1 MAVSPGRFTSK
12 HTIWL
17 ANRLK
22 KQRLKQSQP
31 SCKRR
36 RLGLKA
42 ARLSKEAA
50 RNILEGESYKSE
62 IALEKDIDLDDIDA
76 EPLMISPES
85 SSLMYFDLE
94 ATGLGRTS
102 DIIQIA
108 AVCGARSFNIYI
120 NPSKAICEE
129 ASAATG
135 LRYDMGQLTLH
146 GECVPA
152 TNLENGLS
160 KFIDFVQN
168 CDAKPVIVGH
178 NIQNFDLPILRFHLQ
193 RSGHFQ
199 TFVDNVQGFL
209 DTYRL
214 AGKVFDKKVVGNF
227 KQETL
232 VKLCLGKSYDAHNA
246 LADVCSLRELYE
258 STLAHKCQ
266 SSDIFTMDY
275 YDIKSSLEPLVRN
288 NVISKLISKR
298 LTACNLS
305 LNKLKLLHKRDPN
318 CGIQNVFNEIVSG
331 VKTPRITKSSKIID
345 KVVDY
350 LNTCKANVSS

>member
-1 MAVSPGRFTSK
+1 MCFTIK
-12 HTIWL
+12 WGQNIIHDL
-17 ANRLK
+17 
-22 KQRLKQSQP
+22 
-31 SCKRR
+31 
-36 RLGLKA
+36 
-42 ARLSKEAA
+42 LS
-50 RNILEGESYKSE
+50 
-62 IALEKDIDLDDIDA
+62 
-76 EPLMISPES
+76 
-85 SSLMYFDLE
+85 
-94 ATGLGRTS
+94 GRTS

-214 AGKVFDKKVVGNF
+214 AGKVFDKKSGR
-227 KQETL
+227 
-232 VKLCLGKSYDAHNA
+232 KL
-246 LADVCSLRELYE
+246 
-258 STLAHKCQ
+258 
-266 SSDIFTMDY
+266 
-275 YDIKSSLEPLVRN
+275 
-288 NVISKLISKR
+288 
-298 LTACNLS
+298 
-305 LNKLKLLHKRDPN
+305 
-318 CGIQNVFNEIVSG
+318 
-331 VKTPRITKSSKIID
+331 
-345 KVVDY
+345 
-350 LNTCKANVSS
+350 